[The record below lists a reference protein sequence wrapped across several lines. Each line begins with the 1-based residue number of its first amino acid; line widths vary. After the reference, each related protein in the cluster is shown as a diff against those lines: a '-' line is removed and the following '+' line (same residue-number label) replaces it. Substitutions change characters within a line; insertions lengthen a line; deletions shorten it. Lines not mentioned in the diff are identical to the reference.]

1 MEKIKMRKAK
11 SITIREG
18 SEKLEELDTQVA
30 ELCGKLNTM
39 IPIVY

>member
-18 SEKLEELDTQVA
+18 SGKLEKLDTQVA
-30 ELCGKLNTM
+30 ELCET
-39 IPIVY
+39 VS

>member
-1 MEKIKMRKAK
+1 MKKIKMRKAK

-18 SEKLEELDTQVA
+18 SEKLEKLDTQVA

-39 IPIVY
+39 IPVVY

>member
-11 SITIREG
+11 SITIREV

-30 ELCGKLNTM
+30 ELCET
-39 IPIVY
+39 VS